1 MNPDETAPQVNPEIV
16 SLMKTSGSILE
27 GAEIRKESGKTIIK
41 PKKKITLKE
50 FLASQPYK
58 LTLDNSVPQPK
69 SAPCDWRWSSY
80 LTLEK
85 FSPMDG
91 KTVGFFFTNTNPNP
105 SWNDL
110 REKYGFSKVMIHY
123 GNYNF
128 VRGIGWPDS
137 SIILRLPWEP

>member
-69 SAPCDWRWSSY
+69 SAPCNYRWSY
-80 LTLEK
+80 YKTLER
-85 FSPMDG
+85 FEPAAG
-91 KTVGFFFTNTNPNP
+91 KTVGFFLLIQVKRQVGET
-105 SWNDL
+105 
-110 REKYGFSKVMIHY
+110 
-123 GNYNF
+123 
-128 VRGIGWPDS
+128 
-137 SIILRLPWEP
+137 